1 MSMTNSKENIRFT
14 IVNIWHKI
22 NRQTKSY
29 IKVLYL
35 SVEKNTIKAVTR
47 K

>member
-22 NRQTKSY
+22 SRQTKSY
-29 IKVLYL
+29 IIVLYL
-35 SVEKNTIKAVTR
+35 SVEKNAVKVVTR